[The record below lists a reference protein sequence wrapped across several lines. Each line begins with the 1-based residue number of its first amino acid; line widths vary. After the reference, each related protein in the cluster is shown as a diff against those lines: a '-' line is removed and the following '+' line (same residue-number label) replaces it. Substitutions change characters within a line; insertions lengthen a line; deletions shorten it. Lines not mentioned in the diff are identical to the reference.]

1 MTYKELWSLSLYNR
15 TWLSLLLIGN
25 ILGTI
30 YGYIWYGSQLQQ
42 TAWYFMIFVPDS
54 PTASLFLSISIFF
67 MLLNKHSSII
77 DTLAFIM
84 LVKYGVWAVIM
95 NIILF
100 IVHHDITLTG
110 IMLLLSHAFMALQ
123 ALYFYPRMTQS
134 SLALGI
140 AIFFVLLND
149 YIDYVHLQFPYYDF
163 IAQHLWQIGILTV
176 ALSIGA
182 IILFINFKN
191 IFKEYMI

>member
-1 MTYKELWSLSLYNR
+1 MTFKELWSLSLYNR
-15 TWLSLLLIGN
+15 TWLLLLLVGN

-42 TAWYFMIFVPDS
+42 TPWYFLIFVPDS
-54 PTASLFLSISIFF
+54 PTASLFLSISILL
-67 MLLNKHSSII
+67 MLMNKHNSLI

-134 SLALGI
+134 TLALGI
-140 AIFFVLLND
+140 AIVFVLLND

-163 IAQHLWQIGILTV
+163 IAHHLWQIGLITV
-176 ALSIGA
+176 ALSLGA
-182 IILFINFKN
+182 ILLFINLKN

>member
-1 MTYKELWSLSLYNR
+1 MTFKELWSVSLYNR
-15 TWLSLLLIGN
+15 TWLLLLLIGN

-54 PTASLFLSISIFF
+54 PTATLFLSMSILL
-67 MLLNKHSSII
+67 MLMNKHNSLI
-77 DTLAFIM
+77 DTLAFIT

-100 IVHHDITLTG
+100 VVHHDITLTG
-110 IMLLLSHAFMALQ
+110 IMLLLSHAFMVIQ

-134 SLALGI
+134 TLALGI
-140 AIFFVLLND
+140 AIVFVLLND
-149 YIDYVHLQFPYYDF
+149 YIDYVHLQFPYYDI
-163 IAQHLWQIGILTV
+163 IAHHLWQIGLITV
-176 ALSIGA
+176 ALSVGA
-182 IILFINFKN
+182 ILLFINFKN